1 MNDLRWNREFAMGQ
15 VDDDEELLQ
24 ELIMIFKDSSAA
36 DMAILIQAVEKG
48 GPAEAR
54 GALMIDCFSKPL

>member
-48 GPAEAR
+48 EPAEAR